1 METNNEKSLDMLRVL
16 YKEGRELKGR
26 LLDNPSRDEWHFL
39 YNEIIGW
46 SFRVRNI
53 LKNIFYSSKY
63 VDEYAE
69 LLQQSYDERGDD
81 LDAEKV
87 LFATI
92 DYIKTI
98 GQLLKFQYVKDPY
111 TGISN
116 DESKI
121 CFVAMWFDPS
131 MDDIYANGILA
142 PITELGYDVV
152 RIDKEEHNERI
163 DQRIFELIR
172 KARFM
177 VADFTENRAG
187 VYYEAGFANGQGIPV
202 IHTCHARDFDKRHF
216 DIGTL
221 NTIKYTSAIELAPM
235 LSKRVEETI
244 GRYTLPRKIEKVSES
259 DEFPF

>member
-1 METNNEKSLDMLRVL
+1 MEGKNEKALDMLRVL
-16 YKEGRELKGR
+16 YKEGKELKGR
-26 LLDNPSRDEWHFL
+26 LLDKPSRDEWHFL

-53 LKNIFYSSKY
+53 LKNIFYSSRFF
-63 VDEYAE
+63 DDYADL
-69 LLQQSYDERGDD
+69 LLQCYDDRGSD
-81 LDAEKV
+81 LDAEKT
-87 LFATI
+87 LFSTI
-92 DYIKTI
+92 NYIKTI
-98 GQLLKFQYVKDPY
+98 GQLLKYQYIKDPY

-116 DESKI
+116 EESKI
-121 CFVAMWFDPS
+121 CFVGMWFDPS

-142 PITELGYDVV
+142 PIIELGYDVV

-177 VADFTENRAG
+177 VADFTQNRAG
-187 VYYEAGFANGQGIPV
+187 VYYEAGFAYGQGIPI

-221 NTIKYTSAIELAPM
+221 NTIKYTSAIELAPI
-235 LSKRVEETI
+235 LRKRVEQTI
-244 GRYTLPRKIEKVSES
+244 GRYTLPRKEEHVFKSE
-259 DEFPF
+259 EMPF